1 MAIPILNHI
10 DLRSVS
16 ELQNAILHKTTSASA
31 SDVEGKIIYD
41 TGVNSIKFYDGSEW
55 KTVGTAGG
63 SVTSVAISGT
73 DGIDVDSGSPITTS
87 GTIVLGLSN
96 IANDKLANSS
106 ITLTQGAGM
115 AALGS
120 VSLGGSLEV
129 AVDGVLEDLDT
140 LGAPTADG
148 QIIVA
153 TGAGTFAYESGAT
166 LRSTINCDI
175 AGTDNSTNVT
185 LVTTSH
191 DYLSIAGQA
200 ITLNEITTDDLAADA
215 VTAAKLAD
223 NAVVTANIV
232 DANVTTAKIADGD
245 VTNAKLANSSLTIG
259 DSTIALGGTDTSLT
273 GLTDIDLTSGN
284 KTIFDGVGSN
294 VLTIGASG
302 TTITIPGNLNV
313 TGTTTTVDSTTIQI
327 TNSFTFEGST
337 ADANETVLGVVDPT
351 ADRTINLPDASGT
364 VALTSDL
371 VANEKITKLLS
382 GDGTTT
388 THTITHGF
396 GTPIVSVQVLDYGD
410 AGTGATY
417 DVVLVE
423 VQRNSDNAV
432 DLIFAS
438 APSATQDYLVLI
450 SKFPAAS

>member
-55 KTVGTAGG
+55 KTVGTSGG

-87 GTIVLGLSN
+87 GTIQLGLSN

-115 AALGS
+115 AELGT

-140 LGAPTADG
+140 LGAPSSDG

-185 LVTTSH
+185 LAGSY
-191 DYLSIAGQA
+191 DYLTLTGQE
-200 ITLNEITTDDLAADA
+200 ITLNEITTDDIAADA

-364 VALTSDL
+364 VALTDDL

-410 AGTGATY
+410 AGTGASY

>member
-41 TGVNSIKFYDGSEW
+41 TGANKIKFYDGSAW
-55 KTVGTAGG
+55 QTVGTAGG
-63 SVTSVAISGT
+63 SVTSVGITGT

-87 GTIVLGLSN
+87 GTITLGLSN

-106 ITLTQGAGM
+106 ITLNQGAGM

-120 VSLGGSLEV
+120 VSLGGNIDV

-148 QIIVA
+148 QMIVA
-153 TGAGTFAYESGAT
+153 TGAGAFAYESGST
-166 LRSTINCDI
+166 LRSSIGVDA

-191 DYLSIAGQA
+191 DYLSLSGQA

-223 NAVVTANIV
+223 DAVVTANIV

-273 GLTDIDLTSGN
+273 GLTDIDLTSGS

-294 VLTIGASG
+294 TLTIGASG

-382 GDGTTT
+382 GDGSTT
-388 THTITHGF
+388 THTITHSF
-396 GTPIVSVQVLDYGD
+396 GTPIVSVQVLDYGN

-438 APSATQDYLVLI
+438 APSASQDYLVLI